1 MLTRILIAAAWLLI
15 AAISGGGIWMIGML
29 LMAFSGD
36 NAKLQSLPTWLE
48 PTMIVGWPISL
59 VVAVVI
65 PPILYA
71 CGLKGSYSAIT
82 AGVLLL
88 ISAVFYATCWITLIM
103 PR

>member
-15 AAISGGGIWMIGML
+15 ASISGGGVWMIGML

-36 NAKLQSLPTWLE
+36 SAKSQALPDWLE
-48 PTMIVGWPISL
+48 PAMIVGWPISL
-59 VVAVVI
+59 AVAVVL

-71 CGLKGSYSAIT
+71 CGLKGPYSAVA
-82 AGVLLL
+82 AGALLL
-88 ISAVFYATCWITLIM
+88 ISAIFYATCWVILIM